1 MVNAKN
7 VAFKVDKQNPSGAL
21 PSQPFGTVINCRKP
35 GGKRSGNG
43 AGEVKSRQVPLS
55 KVPGSAPKPK
65 RKRKTD
71 HDEEEGHEAGS
82 SRPKKASKSENTTS
96 VSNTLTQTPCAF
108 PLQKPEPPKPTKFR
122 RGKIVTRGPDVDC
135 WFTILTFSDPAQLL
149 EMRGKIA
156 LCYRFLRDH
165 PNLWKRSRGFYYGD
179 TLPDPPSEINEF
191 QYADLRHGHACMSCR
206 TPSTRKTYWSFLRR
220 WCKSCLLAK
229 TVKEQDAVNLFKDQ
243 NGEDITFLQK
253 CLPAGSI
260 DSWGNFI
267 GPGPTHNPSNKTIYL
282 RSDIETI
289 VAEFIKESQANPAT
303 WHAEMRTWMA
313 NKASAIDE
321 RREFAAKMKDWE
333 EMTRNSKSSQH
344 QWKKDARRR
353 FYIEKA
359 QQLSPPM
366 TVLELGACPAY
377 RRAILIPKEPNM
389 TSWLALKPKL
399 EKEVAELRLKAAVHE
414 CSSLT
419 SYSSST
425 GVSTPD
431 TIAY

>member
-21 PSQPFGTVINCRKP
+21 PSQPFATVINCRKP
-35 GGKRSGNG
+35 GGRRSEKDV
-43 AGEVKSRQVPLS
+43 GEVKSRQVPLS

-65 RKRKTD
+65 RKRKVV
-71 HDEEEGHEAGS
+71 HDEGEDHESGS
-82 SRPKKASKSENTTS
+82 NRPQKASKPETTTS
-96 VSNTLTQTPCAF
+96 VSDILTKM
-108 PLQKPEPPKPTKFR
+108 PLACPSQKPQLPKPTKFR
-122 RGKIVTRGPDVDC
+122 RGKAVARGPDVDC

-165 PNLWKRSRGFYYGD
+165 PNLWKRSRSFYYGD
-179 TLPDPPSEINEF
+179 TLPDPPAEINEF

-229 TVKEQDAVNLFKDQ
+229 TVKEQETANLFRDQ
-243 NGEDITFLQK
+243 NGEDISFLQK
-253 CLPAGSI
+253 CLSAGSI

-289 VAEFIKESQANPAT
+289 VEEFIRESQANHAT

-313 NKASAIDE
+313 NKTKAMEE
-321 RREFAAKMKDWE
+321 RREFASKMKDWE
-333 EMTRNSKSSQH
+333 EVTRNSKSTQH
-344 QWKKDARRR
+344 QWKKDARRHY
-353 FYIEKA
+353 YIEKA
-359 QQLSPPM
+359 KQLSPPM
-366 TVLELGACPAY
+366 TVSELEGCPAY
-377 RRAILIPKEPNM
+377 RRAVLIPKEPNM

-399 EKEVAELRLKAAVHE
+399 EKEVAQARLQAAVRD
-414 CSSLT
+414 CASLT
-419 SYSSST
+419 SYSSSS
-425 GVSTPD
+425 GVSTPS
-431 TIAY
+431 TVY